1 MFEKYS
7 IKNFKIHQDSTDIE
21 FPGLTILT
29 GTNNSGKTS
38 LIQSIRVLSKIE
50 NQFSGVPFLAF
61 HKVNGLGELKD
72 VLNKNVSRSE
82 SIEYNLYFR
91 PMPSLGAH
99 VTLRFGSVLQGNMQV
114 AARQSDAAV
123 LNELQLI
130 MDEGGDQYHIYQILL
145 TENGYIFARQE
156 DGKRNVLGSVKFVG
170 IQPATSFPEISD
182 VREREKLQLCIH
194 ELNSL
199 NEMFIRYLGPYR
211 AVSAHVPDTGC
222 SLLDVN
228 GNNAAE
234 VMAYWNDKS
243 IFDGTPFMEAFAKW
257 TSKLLKT
264 EFAVR
269 MDSSQYKLVAI
280 ESGVELSIS
289 QIGFGN
295 TQILPVIVQIL
306 TALPGDLVIIENPEV
321 HLHPKWKAD
330 LVELFLYAVNNGIKV
345 VLETQSM
352 EIINRTRLTVKN
364 SPELAK
370 KIAVYFFEK
379 RGFSC
384 EINRI
389 DIKETGE
396 LDVWP
401 EDFLDR
407 VTIEDSVGLL

>member
-7 IKNFKIHQDSTDIE
+7 IRNFKIHQDSTDIE

-38 LIQSIRVLSKIE
+38 LIQSIRVLSQIE
-50 NQFSGVPFLAF
+50 NQFSRLPSLAF

-91 PMPSLGAH
+91 PLPGLNAH
-99 VTLRFGSVLQGNMQV
+99 VTLKFGSILQGNMPV

-123 LNELQLI
+123 LNELQLV
-130 MDEGGDQYHIYQILL
+130 MDEGGDLYHMYQFFLS
-145 TENGYIFARQE
+145 ENGYFFARQE
-156 DGKRNVLGSVKFVG
+156 DGKRNILGTVTFMGV
-170 IQPATSFPEISD
+170 QPITSFPGISD
-182 VREREKLQLCIH
+182 AREREKLLLCME
-194 ELNSL
+194 ELSNL
-199 NEMFIRYLGPYR
+199 NERSLRYLGPYR

-228 GNNAAE
+228 GNNTAE
-234 VMAYWNDKS
+234 VMAYWSDKS
-243 IFDGTPFMEAFAKW
+243 TFDGTPFPVAFARW

-264 EFAVR
+264 EFVVR

-280 ESGVELSIS
+280 ESGVELAVS

-306 TALPGDLVIIENPEV
+306 TAMPGDLVIIENPEV

-330 LVELFLYAVNNGIKV
+330 LVELFLYAAGHGIKI

-364 SPELAK
+364 FPELAK
-370 KIAVYFFEK
+370 KIAMYFFEK

-407 VTIEDSVGLL
+407 VTIDDSFGLL

>member
-7 IKNFKIHQDSTDIE
+7 VGNFKIHQDSADIE

-50 NQFSGVPFLAF
+50 NQLSGIPSLAF
-61 HKVNGLGELKD
+61 HKVAGLGELKD

-82 SIEYNLYFR
+82 CIEYNLYFR
-91 PMPSLGAH
+91 LMPSLNAH
-99 VTLRFGSVLQGNMQV
+99 VTLKFGSVLQGNMQV

-123 LNELQLI
+123 LNELQVIL
-130 MDEGGDQYHIYQILL
+130 DEGGDQYSRYQFILG
-145 TENGYIFARQE
+145 EHGYTFTKQA
-156 DGKRNVLGSVKFVG
+156 DGKTDVLGTVRFMG
-170 IQPATSFPEISD
+170 IQPMTSFPEIQD
-182 VREREKLQLCIH
+182 VREREKLLLCIQ
-194 ELNSL
+194 ELSNL

-211 AVSAHVPDTGC
+211 AVSAYVPDTGC
-222 SLLDVN
+222 SFLDIN
-228 GNNAAE
+228 GNNVAE
-234 VMAYWNDKS
+234 VMAHWSEKPT
-243 IFDGTPFMEAFAKW
+243 FDGTSFMDAFAKW
-257 TSKLLKT
+257 TSRLLQT

-280 ESGVELSIS
+280 ESGVEFGIS

-306 TALPGDLVIIENPEV
+306 TAMPGDLVIIENPEV

-330 LVELFLYAVNNGIKV
+330 LVELFLYAASHGIKV

-352 EIINRTRLTVKN
+352 EIINRTRLMVKK
-364 SPELAK
+364 SPNMAE
-370 KIAVYFFEK
+370 KIALYFFEK

-396 LDVWP
+396 MDVWP

-407 VTIEDSVGLL
+407 VTIEDSFGLL